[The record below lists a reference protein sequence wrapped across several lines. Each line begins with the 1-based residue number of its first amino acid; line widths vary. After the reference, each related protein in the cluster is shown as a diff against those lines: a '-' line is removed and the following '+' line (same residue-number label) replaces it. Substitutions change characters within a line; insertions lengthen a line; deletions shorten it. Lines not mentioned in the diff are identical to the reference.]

1 MAKKII
7 GYFFATHIRKVTKW
21 CGWWLQVEMMT
32 CVPSRVLREDYLMC
46 LLNRNPDVDI
56 RLLESVKFLM
66 MEKALCVYRQMEW
79 RRKCGYPQ
87 PAEFWLFTALCPDR
101 LFRQKI
107 NPLGDSVKAGPVWQD
122 LYYTSITVHKKLFI
136 LQRLTLAWLLLFFF
150 LLFIL
155 ICFLKLELSLLW
167 SFATFAMYYFLSVSF
182 AWGSGVARN
191 FRQGVRNVVLL
202 PPAFSCLPLPSL
214 CLCST

>member
-1 MAKKII
+1 
-7 GYFFATHIRKVTKW
+7 
-21 CGWWLQVEMMT
+21 MMT

-107 NPLGDSVKAGPVWQD
+107 NPLGDSVKAGPV
-122 LYYTSITVHKKLFI
+122 
-136 LQRLTLAWLLLFFF
+136 
-150 LLFIL
+150 
-155 ICFLKLELSLLW
+155 
-167 SFATFAMYYFLSVSF
+167 
-182 AWGSGVARN
+182 
-191 FRQGVRNVVLL
+191 
-202 PPAFSCLPLPSL
+202 
-214 CLCST
+214 